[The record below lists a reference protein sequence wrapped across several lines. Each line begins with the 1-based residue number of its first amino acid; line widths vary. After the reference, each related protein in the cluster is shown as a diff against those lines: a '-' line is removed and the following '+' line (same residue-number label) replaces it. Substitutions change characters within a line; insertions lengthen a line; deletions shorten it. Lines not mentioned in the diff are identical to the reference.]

1 MQQTYMSAH
10 GAGASQTTVQVDG
23 LLVNGIDVDGAVQS
37 YFNSS
42 MSEEMVYTT
51 SGASAD
57 VAGGGVRLNM
67 GPRDGCNI
75 FKGSLFLGYQNESF
89 QSNNLTDDLIKRGL
103 KSTDGIG
110 KLANVEGSLGG
121 PIKKDKVWFFA
132 SARNFV
138 L

>member
-23 LLVNGIDVDGAVQS
+23 LMVNGIDVDGAVQS

-42 MSEEMVYTT
+42 MSQEMVYTT

-67 GPRDGCNI
+67 IPRDGGN
-75 FKGSLFLGYQNESF
+75 KSERQPVPRLP
-89 QSNNLTDDLIKRGL
+89 DDR
-103 KSTDGIG
+103 
-110 KLANVEGSLGG
+110 
-121 PIKKDKVWFFA
+121 A
-132 SARNFV
+132 SRATTSRRT
-138 L
+138 